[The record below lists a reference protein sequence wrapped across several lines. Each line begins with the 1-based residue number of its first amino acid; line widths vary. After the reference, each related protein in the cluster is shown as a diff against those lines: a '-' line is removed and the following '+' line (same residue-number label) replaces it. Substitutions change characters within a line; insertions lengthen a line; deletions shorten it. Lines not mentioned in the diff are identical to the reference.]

1 MTINK
6 RMTPVNYSPGRFG
19 SVVDHIIIHTMDGT
33 LESTWQVFSNPDG
46 RNVSAHYGIGLDG
59 SVTQYVDEG
68 NTAWQA
74 GNWNMNTRSVGIE
87 HEDGGNYN
95 DSVRSDAEYE
105 TSAQLVAD
113 LCRRYSIP
121 ADRTHILKHS
131 EVTATG
137 CPDGLDID
145 RIVARANQILS
156 AIVTATAP
164 SADVHAA
171 YPVIE
176 WDGTVKV
183 VIQNLQVRIGPG
195 TNYTGFQANT
205 PDGLVHAGDLVQI
218 MGYVHTT
225 PATVGSVTSDLW
237 LKTLNALGQSHWVWA
252 RGTNFVEPA
261 PEAVAMPEPTP
272 APTPVPDP
280 APAPQVEVAPTPEL
294 VRPSFT
300 IDHLEAPESVALT
313 QTGIVRNLATGK
325 DIAQVPVGTRLPI
338 VGTVLADELYLVT
351 KNMADNWE
359 HTHHGIAARYF
370 KDPRPVDGLSKV
382 PVTGESNPSTLPVHY
397 SVQLSDLG
405 RLARLVAKLL
415 HLIK

>member
-1 MTINK
+1 MTITK
-6 RMTPVNYSPGRFG
+6 RFTPVNYSPGRFG
-19 SVVDHIIIHTMDGT
+19 SVIDRVLIHTMDGT
-33 LESTWQVFSNPDG
+33 LESTWQVFSDPNG
-46 RNVSAHYGIGLDG
+46 RQVSAHYGIGLDG

-68 NTAWQA
+68 NTAWHS

-121 ADRTHILKHS
+121 ADRGHILKHS

-164 SADVHAA
+164 VADIHAA
-171 YPVIE
+171 YPVVE
-176 WDGTVKV
+176 WAGTVKV

-195 TNYTGFQANT
+195 TNYAGFQGNT

-237 LKTLNALGQSHWVWA
+237 LKTLNELGQSHWIWA
-252 RGTNFVEPA
+252 AGTNFVLPAPAEAPAPEPQPEPVEPTPTPEPA
-261 PEAVAMPEPTP
+261 PEP
-272 APTPVPDP
+272 AKPSLTVDYLG
-280 APAPQVEVAPTPEL
+280 TPEAVRL
-294 VRPSFT
+294 V
-300 IDHLEAPESVALT
+300 
-313 QTGIVRNLATGK
+313 QTGIVRNLTTGK
-325 DIAQVPVGTRLPI
+325 DIAQVPVGTELPI

-351 KNMADNWE
+351 RNMADNWE
-359 HTHHGIAARYF
+359 HTQHGIAARYF

-382 PVTGESNPSTLPVHY
+382 PVAGESTLSTLPVHY
-397 SVQLSDLG
+397 TVQLSDLG
-405 RLARLVAKLL
+405 HLARMVAKLL